1 MENVLQSRSIQ
12 TRSRGYFSRKINKV
26 SHQPILF
33 DNSTIQ
39 QISSQKHLGIYLD
52 VELTFKHNINA
63 KIDKANSDIR
73 ISRKFSNILLS
84 SALST
89 IYRSFIRP
97 YRDYG
102 DAIHDQPVIH
112 DSVVRLNQFNKMRL
126 PP

>member
-39 QISSQKHLGIYLD
+39 QISSQKHLGIYL

-73 ISRKFSNILLS
+73 ISRKFSDILLS
-84 SALST
+84 SAL
-89 IYRSFIRP
+89 
-97 YRDYG
+97 
-102 DAIHDQPVIH
+102 
-112 DSVVRLNQFNKMRL
+112 
-126 PP
+126 